1 LSLFLLKYLLQQQ
14 QLLQMVASSSSSS
27 FNKHNSNT
35 NNDLLPYDDDD
46 ESKHFHNKKVTFGEV
61 TVTEFPIALGSNPAC
76 SAGCPIEMAWI
87 LKKDNITNVSI
98 DLSMYEYLRTTKSG
112 SGSGS
117 GGGGGGG
124 GQQLVPKQRVQQQ
137 RVQQQRKLLL
147 SVTTRA
153 RLLMQA
159 GYSLDEIGNA
169 TMAVELIQKQR
180 RETLQ
185 KSGWAKL
192 GTLLETT
199 GKLPKGIMN
208 MSGDILSTTGGFLLS
223 GVKLVTGTGGSGSS
237 SSSGSASNTNKEDSQ
252 RTVPARSA

>member
-1 LSLFLLKYLLQQQ
+1 
-14 QLLQMVASSSSSS
+14 MVASSS
-27 FNKHNSNT
+27 NNNNT
-35 NNDLLPYDDDD
+35 KNDLLPYDDDD
-46 ESKHFHNKKVTFGEV
+46 EEEESELYHTKKVTFGEV

-87 LKKDNITNVSI
+87 LKKDNTTNVSI
-98 DLSMYEYLRTTKSG
+98 DLSMYEYLRTAK
-112 SGSGS
+112 S

-124 GQQLVPKQRVQQQ
+124 GQLPKR
-137 RVQQQRKLLL
+137 RVQQQRKELLL

-169 TMAVELIQKQR
+169 TMTVELIQKQR

-208 MSGDILSTTGGFLLS
+208 MSGDILLTTGGFLLS
-223 GVKLVTGTGGSGSS
+223 GVKLVTGTGGS
-237 SSSGSASNTNKEDSQ
+237 SGSGTGSGSNTNNNKDDSQ

>member
-1 LSLFLLKYLLQQQ
+1 
-14 QLLQMVASSSSSS
+14 MVASS
-27 FNKHNSNT
+27 NT
-35 NNDLLPYDDDD
+35 TNDRLHDDDD
-46 ESKHFHNKKVTFGEV
+46 EEEESELYHNKKVTFGEV
-61 TVTEFPIALGSNPAC
+61 TVTEFPIAVGSNPAC
-76 SAGCPIEMAWI
+76 SSGCPIEMAWI
-87 LKKDNITNVSI
+87 PKEDNTTNVSI
-98 DLSMYEYLRTTKSG
+98 DLSMYEYLRTNK
-112 SGSGS
+112 S
-117 GGGGGGG
+117 GGGGGGSSSSSSG
-124 GQQLVPKQRVQQQ
+124 SSGQLQQQ
-137 RVQQQRKLLL
+137 RRQQQQRRKKEMLL
-147 SVTTRA
+147 SVTARA

-223 GVKLVTGTGGSGSS
+223 GVKLVTGGTTGGSGSG
-237 SSSGSASNTNKEDSQ
+237 SGSSTNNNNSKEDSQ